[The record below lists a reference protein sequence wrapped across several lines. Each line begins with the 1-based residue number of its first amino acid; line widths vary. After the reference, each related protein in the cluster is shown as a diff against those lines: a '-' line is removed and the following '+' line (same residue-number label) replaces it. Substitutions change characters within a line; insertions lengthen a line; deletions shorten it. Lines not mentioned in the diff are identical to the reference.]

1 MEEREEKL
9 SLQQA
14 ANFLLEECRTILPGI
29 QALFGFQLIAI
40 FNDGFDE
47 KLNASEQYLHLAAIA
62 LVAVAVVL
70 IMAPAAYHRQTGP
83 MKVNATF
90 ITVASRAAL
99 VAMVALMLGL
109 TLEFYVVAQVVLA
122 QTNWA
127 LFLAV
132 VLCGFI
138 MLVWFMVPRIQLLR
152 RYAGAE
158 RVHGAA
164 H

>member
-1 MEEREEKL
+1 MEEREERL